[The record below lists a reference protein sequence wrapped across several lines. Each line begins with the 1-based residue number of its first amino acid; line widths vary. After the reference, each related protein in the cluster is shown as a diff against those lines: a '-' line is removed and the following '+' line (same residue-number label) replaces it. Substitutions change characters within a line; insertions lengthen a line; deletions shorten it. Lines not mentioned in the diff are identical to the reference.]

1 MKTTTTK
8 KASNLYALMAL
19 MILCSACSTSKSIQ
33 QNADFQRHD
42 SLHKEY
48 SYTKAV
54 DSLVAIQLH
63 NIDELTVIQETFTP
77 VRDTSG
83 LVTGSVLSARIRIVS
98 RSEKDSTAVV
108 LHSENEEQQQQVSA
122 TSDTN
127 LNVQIDEE
135 RKSAPPWLFFVF
147 VGVIVFLFVGK
158 LKA

>member
-1 MKTTTTK
+1 V
-8 KASNLYALMAL
+8 L
-19 MILCSACSTSKSIQ
+19 I
-33 QNADFQRHD
+33 
-42 SLHKEY
+42 
-48 SYTKAV
+48 V
-54 DSLVAIQLH
+54 
-63 NIDELTVIQETFTP
+63 QETFIALT
-77 VRDTSG
+77 DTA
-83 LVTGSVLSARIRIVS
+83 TGQVHSILSARTRFFS

-108 LHSENEEQQQQVSA
+108 LHSENEEQQQQVST